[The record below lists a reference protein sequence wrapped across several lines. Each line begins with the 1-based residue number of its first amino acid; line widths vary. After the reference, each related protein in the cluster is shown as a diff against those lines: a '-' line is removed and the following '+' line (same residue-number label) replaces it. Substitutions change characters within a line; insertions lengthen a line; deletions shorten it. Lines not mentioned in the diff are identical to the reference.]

1 MEKPEIVIGDFKV
14 RKIDAMNWQ
23 VFERRELKAGRADVK
38 SREGEIDW
46 VALPAYFGTLKPAI
60 AKVRNLYIERK
71 IDASSLDELIGE
83 IERLDAKFAKML
95 DAAGEKAVS

>member
-14 RKIDAMNWQ
+14 KKTDAMNWQ
-23 VFERRELKAGRADVK
+23 VFELRELKAGRAGTK
-38 SREGEIDW
+38 SREGEVDW

-60 AKVRNLYIERK
+60 VKVRNLYIERK
-71 IDASSLDELIGE
+71 IDVSSLDGLIGE

-95 DAAGEKAVS
+95 AKAVEKAAS

>member
-38 SREGEIDW
+38 SREGEI
-46 VALPAYFGTLKPAI
+46 
-60 AKVRNLYIERK
+60 
-71 IDASSLDELIGE
+71 
-83 IERLDAKFAKML
+83 ERLDAKFAKML
-95 DAAGEKAVS
+95 DAAVEKAVS